1 MAMARS
7 SRATI
12 LELLALLPRAG
23 HRSVVGLVMLA
34 LTQAAIP
41 LVIISATGT
50 LVSRV
55 ADGPRLGAV
64 AVPLGVLAGSLAL
77 QQALG
82 PLWGALTYRATSRID
97 GLLRVRAM
105 EAAARPA
112 GIELLEDQAI
122 QDHIEVAAGK
132 PSIFRS
138 ATPGGAAVAVVGLA
152 ARFTQAAG
160 AAVLVARFSPLLA
173 AALLAGTIT
182 LRRIGHR
189 ANRARAV
196 AFNDHIAPYRRA
208 GYLSGLATQPA
219 AAKETRVFGLADW
232 LLDRYDHTWNEVTSS
247 MSVVR
252 HRTMRRLVGGYL
264 LVAPLHAL
272 VFVVAGLSAVDG
284 RLSLGAL
291 AVVLQASRDLIDA
304 GQLGNE
310 EYQIDFGAASLPA
323 LAELE
328 RRSSALASV
337 VPKGTRTA
345 TGLPHQTLRFEGVT
359 FSYPGT
365 ATPVFDRLDL
375 EIRAETSLAIV
386 GANGAGKTTLVKLLA
401 RLYEPSA
408 GRITIDGI
416 DIRELD
422 VASWRERL
430 AVIFQDFVRYE
441 LPARDNVGLGGP
453 ALLQDPARLC
463 AAAERA
469 GTRRLIEALPNG
481 WDTVLARGY
490 ADGAELSGGEWQ
502 RVALARALMA
512 LEAGAGVLALD
523 EPTANLDVR
532 AEAALF
538 DRFLDVTQGSTTILI
553 SHRFS
558 TVRRADHIC
567 VLEGGRQVER
577 GTHDELLAAGGH
589 YARMFRRQASHFDG

>member
-1 MAMARS
+1 MATAPD
-7 SRATI
+7 SRASI

-23 HRSVVGLVMLA
+23 RSSLVALVTVTLA
-34 LTQAAIP
+34 QAAIP
-41 LVIISATGT
+41 LVIIAATGV
-50 LVSRV
+50 LVARV
-55 ADGPRLGAV
+55 TEEVRLGAV
-64 AVPLGVLAGSLAL
+64 AVPLGVLAASLAL
-77 QQALG
+77 QQVIS
-82 PLWGALTYRATSRID
+82 PVQGAMTYRATSRID
-97 GLLRVRAM
+97 GSLRVRAM

-112 GIELLEDQAI
+112 GIELLEDEVI
-122 QDHIEVAAGK
+122 QDRIEVAAGK

-152 ARFTQAAG
+152 ARFARAG
-160 AAVLVARFSPLLA
+160 GSAVLVARFSPLLA
-173 AALLAGTIT
+173 FALLAGTIA
-182 LRRIGHR
+182 LRRHGHQ
-189 ANRARAV
+189 ANHAQAV

-232 LLDRYDHTWNEVTSS
+232 LLNRYDRTWDTVTSS
-247 MSVVR
+247 MSAVR
-252 HRTMRRLVGGYL
+252 HRTLRRLAGGYL

-272 VFVVAGLSAVDG
+272 VFVVAGSAAVDG
-284 RLSLGAL
+284 RIGLGVL

-304 GQLGNE
+304 GQIGNE

-323 LAELE
+323 LVELE
-328 RRSSALASV
+328 ERSAALASAV
-337 VPKGTRTA
+337 LAGTRSA
-345 TGLPHQTLRFEGVT
+345 AGLPQHSLRFAGVS
-359 FSYPGT
+359 FSYPG
-365 ATPVFDRLDL
+365 AVTPVFDHLDL
-375 EIRAETSLAIV
+375 EIPAGTSLAIV

-401 RLYEPSA
+401 RLYEPDA

-416 DIRELD
+416 DVQDLD
-422 VASWRERL
+422 PSSWRARL

-441 LPARDNVGLGGP
+441 LPARDNVGLGGL
-453 ALLQDPARLC
+453 ARVQDPASLFS
-463 AAAERA
+463 AADRA
-469 GTRRLIEALPNG
+469 GARVLIEDLPKG

-490 ADGAELSGGEWQ
+490 TDGADLSGGEWQ

-538 DRFLDVTQGSTTILI
+538 DRFLDMTEGSTTILI

-567 VLEGGRQVER
+567 VLDGGREVER